1 MAVFGRVVGAVCR
14 YDEGRGNSWGLNGV
28 EKGLEERWKETE
40 KEVLAEAGASFF
52 GGCWKMRERGDCV
65 VISDLGIHLDI
76 QFGNSPLKVWEFKKW
91 K

>member
-1 MAVFGRVVGAVCR
+1 LGAGGGRKVE
-14 YDEGRGNSWGLNGV
+14 EGLENGV
-28 EKGLEERWKETE
+28 GKAWESRWKMTE

-52 GGCWKMRERGDCV
+52 GGCWKMRERGDFV

>member
-1 MAVFGRVVGAVCR
+1 MMKGGESDGDKMALKRGWKSVGRR
-14 YDEGRGNSWGLNGV
+14 QKR
-28 EKGLEERWKETE
+28 
-40 KEVLAEAGASFF
+40 EVLAEAGASFF
-52 GGCWKMRERGDCV
+52 GGCWRMRERGDFV

>member
-1 MAVFGRVVGAVCR
+1 MGIKMALKRGWKSVGRRQKRRCRLRLAPPFLGVVGRCGKGAVF
-14 YDEGRGNSWGLNGV
+14 
-28 EKGLEERWKETE
+28 
-40 KEVLAEAGASFF
+40 
-52 GGCWKMRERGDCV
+52 V